1 MSTKS
6 HALVFLLLVCSTS
19 SLSLNRPP
27 PTRKQA
33 LNQLVGSATAAF
45 VLASSPSIAEA
56 ALPKKPPPY
65 LAERGSEGIP
75 LSPCNGQPV
84 KKSCWSTEDQ
94 AGRKLHRWTPPKELK
109 DTASVVKTLEETIAT
124 YPQAG
129 QADIDKGGWRL
140 AERKEGNGVTYI
152 RYEFT
157 SGRFKYVDDLELRVS
172 ASSDGSS
179 PTVVCTRSAS
189 QNGGF
194 DYDVNKTRL
203 NYIANALKQKGWDV
217 KLL

>member
-1 MSTKS
+1 M
-6 HALVFLLLVCSTS
+6 
-19 SLSLNRPP
+19 
-27 PTRKQA
+27 
-33 LNQLVGSATAAF
+33 
-45 VLASSPSIAEA
+45 AEA
-56 ALPKKPPPY
+56 AAPKKDPPY
-65 LAERGSEGIP
+65 LAERGSEIIP

-94 AGRKLHRWTPPKELK
+94 GGRRMQRWTPPSDLK
-109 DTASVVKTLEETIAT
+109 DTASVVKALEETVAT
-124 YPQAG
+124 YPQDG
-129 QADIDKGGWRL
+129 QADIDKGGWKL
-140 AERKEGNGVTYI
+140 AERKEGSKGVTYI

-172 ASSDGSS
+172 ASGDGS